1 MTAVLVRD
9 GRADGWV
16 VSPVM
21 GDRCVLL
28 TLFPDPE
35 TDVMCTTTLVIQQSV
50 DACGGWAREVGTKGR
65 LWLMGCHIAL
75 LFCRNQTPSDNN
87 KGEGMKSK

>member
-28 TLFPDPE
+28 TLFPE
-35 TDVMCTTTLVIQQSV
+35 TDVMCTTIPVIQQSV
-50 DACGGWAREVGTKGR
+50 DACGGGGWKWVQRAGSG
-65 LWLMGCHIAL
+65 
-75 LFCRNQTPSDNN
+75 
-87 KGEGMKSK
+87 